1 MYIFLSSVGRKQ
13 VNGASDLEPINPAVK
28 MAAWGKMKGLVSIN
42 LFSGLHTLQDVHPV
56 LKKIKG
62 PWPKM

>member
-1 MYIFLSSVGRKQ
+1 M
-13 VNGASDLEPINPAVK
+13 NGASDLEPIIPTVK

-42 LFSGLHTLQDVHPV
+42 LFSGLHALQDVHPV

-62 PWPKM
+62 P

>member
-13 VNGASDLEPINPAVK
+13 MNGAPDLEPISPKVK

-42 LFSGLHTLQDVHPV
+42 LFSGLHTLQNVHPV
-56 LKKIKG
+56 LKNN
-62 PWPKM
+62 

>member
-13 VNGASDLEPINPAVK
+13 MNEASDLEPISPEVK

-42 LFSGLHTLQDVHPV
+42 LFSGLHTLQNVHPV
-56 LKKIKG
+56 LKNN
-62 PWPKM
+62 